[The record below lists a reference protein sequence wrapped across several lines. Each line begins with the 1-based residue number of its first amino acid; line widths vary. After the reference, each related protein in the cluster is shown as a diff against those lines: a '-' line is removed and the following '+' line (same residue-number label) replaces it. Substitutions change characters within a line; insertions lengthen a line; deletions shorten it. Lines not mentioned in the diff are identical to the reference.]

1 MSNGFGADMGKLC
14 ELLVC
19 VKVIIS
25 SACPAKYVTA
35 CKDSG
40 LCRIL
45 YNLTGLK
52 VFNIHLPSLCTA
64 IFDAA
69 SSYAVGNGGRACF

>member
-1 MSNGFGADMGKLC
+1 MWNGFGADMGKLC

-25 SACPAKYVTA
+25 SACP
-35 CKDSG
+35 CKICDRVQG
-40 LCRIL
+40 FL

-52 VFNIHLPSLCTA
+52 VFNIQLPSLCTA

-69 SSYAVGNGGRACF
+69 SSYAVGNGERACF

>member
-1 MSNGFGADMGKLC
+1 MGKLC

-45 YNLTGLK
+45 YNLTGL
-52 VFNIHLPSLCTA
+52 PSLCTA

-69 SSYAVGNGGRACF
+69 SSYAVGNGERACF

>member
-1 MSNGFGADMGKLC
+1 MWNGFGGDLGKLY

-25 SACPAKYVTA
+25 SACPAKDVTV

-52 VFNIHLPSLCTA
+52 VFNIQLPSLCTA

-69 SSYAVGNGGRACF
+69 ISYGVGNGERVCF